1 MATESPQSTS
11 ASSADS
17 YIGSSISL
25 ISKSDIRY
33 EGVLFHISPLESTIG
48 LKNVRSFG
56 TEGRRK
62 DGPQILPSDRVY
74 DYIYFRGSD
83 IKDLQVLPSVP
94 VQSAPAIPNDP
105 AIIQSHCSP
114 RATSSASLPP
124 AHTDSVT
131 NLSSTSQLGLLG
143 SVLRGSMPQ
152 YQPVGNVASWVPSP
166 LPNVNSNELGTSMYL
181 EGLKGSSGLSHLQQQ
196 TLLGVGPPPGLLV
209 FPQQQQM
216 QYSTVDTSKP
226 SGGLNLPEV
235 PRPLL
240 PPVYAGALNS
250 TPAPIPLS
258 ALASNIHLGGSTS
271 VASSD
276 VLGPMA
282 NYEPKTSPSST
293 LSPCL
298 TLVSPFT
305 SAAHRDNTVAQ
316 VGDKTASMLS
326 STSPY
331 QGLPTSSPSTVG
343 TSGSNYIEA
352 PTPSL
357 VTPDQLLKS
366 PALNPPTKTSLPLQ
380 TAQKDIEVV
389 QASTSEPIPLES
401 KEAKTP
407 LSSSRKLNTAPAD
420 SEYHDYGVECRRRN
434 GLHGAALH
442 GYRSLRSHVGGR
454 ENKLNGTMSPSYQS
468 KKAHL
473 RGQGNGLYGTASRT
487 HLSYEGHGWGKEK
500 MMKGAASSYCHG
512 NMGRGAWGRTNRPSN
527 SITKFTEDFDFD
539 AMNEKFNKEEVW
551 GQLGKSVKVKSK
563 DNMDTSDSDEENL
576 QHEDAD
582 GLPKVEM
589 KPVYVKDDFFDSFSS
604 TTFDHEAKKK
614 VKLHQQRKL
623 DIETFGYFQ
632 TSRGGHGGRGTGRG
646 GGWSGSGR
654 YGRGGY
660 GRAGRGVQRC
670 KYSSDYADTV
680 HHFYSRCSWSVVRD
694 LVMIWT

>member
-62 DGPQILPSDRVY
+62 DGPQFLPSDRVY

-105 AIIQSHCSP
+105 AIIHACSFP
-114 RATSSASLPP
+114 PATSSASLPP

-143 SVLRGSMPQ
+143 SVLQGSMPQ
-152 YQPVGNVASWVPSP
+152 YQPVGNVRSWVPSP
-166 LPNVNSNELGTSMYL
+166 LPNVNSNELGTSIYL

-196 TLLGVGPPPGLLV
+196 TLLGVGSPPGLLV
-209 FPQQQQM
+209 SPQQQQM

-282 NYEPKTSPSST
+282 NYEPNTSPSST

-357 VTPDQLLKS
+357 VTPDQLSKS

-407 LSSSRKLNTAPAD
+407 LSSSRKIPNIMIMGLN
-420 SEYHDYGVECRRRN
+420 VEEEM
-434 GLHGAALH
+434 GFYFFKLMKWYFHAFHFYIYFQQHGAALH

-512 NMGRGAWGRTNRPSN
+512 NMGRGAWGRTNRV
-527 SITKFTEDFDFD
+527 IFLLF
-539 AMNEKFNKEEVW
+539 
-551 GQLGKSVKVKSK
+551 L
-563 DNMDTSDSDEENL
+563 
-576 QHEDAD
+576 
-582 GLPKVEM
+582 
-589 KPVYVKDDFFDSFSS
+589 
-604 TTFDHEAKKK
+604 
-614 VKLHQQRKL
+614 
-623 DIETFGYFQ
+623 
-632 TSRGGHGGRGTGRG
+632 
-646 GGWSGSGR
+646 
-654 YGRGGY
+654 
-660 GRAGRGVQRC
+660 
-670 KYSSDYADTV
+670 
-680 HHFYSRCSWSVVRD
+680 
-694 LVMIWT
+694 